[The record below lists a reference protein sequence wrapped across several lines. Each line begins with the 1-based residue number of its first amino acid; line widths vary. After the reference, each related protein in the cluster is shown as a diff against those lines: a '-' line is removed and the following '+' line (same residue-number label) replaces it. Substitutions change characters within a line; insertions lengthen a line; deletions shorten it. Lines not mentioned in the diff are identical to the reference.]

1 MKKLVFFGLLGMFA
15 INTFAQDDNNLVTNP
30 SFESTGKGKLK
41 KLKQITVAENWESPT
56 DLNADLF
63 DKTKALPC
71 SAPNN
76 SFGKEFPMDGNR
88 YAGIVAYSYN
98 NKEPRTYI
106 QTQLLGS
113 LTKDVEYCVKYYVS
127 LSDLS
132 KYAVNNLG
140 AYLGKNPL
148 AEESKTDIIFEKEKE
163 FNQVV
168 LLPGNK
174 VINSRYNWEPVCG
187 VYKASGKEKFLVIGN
202 FHNNKD
208 TKFEKLKKLKN
219 FQGTQIPKAYY
230 YIDQVEV
237 FVIEDPADCD
247 CSNQMKAKILES
259 MVYHK
264 DFISE
269 DGYTVEEQ
277 IKLTTVYFDIL
288 SVKIERL
295 MIKDLDNLGT
305 IMNGDPEFKLELTGR
320 TDQEEL
326 DAQKA
331 DPENRDIKGLGKKR
345 AEKVKAY
352 LVGKGVDA
360 SRIIIKPL
368 DEGSSNSKGATR
380 LDKAKNRRVEV
391 DLVK

>member
-1 MKKLVFFGLLGMFA
+1 MKKLVFLGLMGVFA
-15 INTFAQDDNNLVTNP
+15 IHTVAQNDNNLVTNP

-56 DLNADLF
+56 ELNADLF
-63 DKTKALPC
+63 DKTRALPC

-106 QTQLLGS
+106 QTHLLGS

-187 VYKASGKEKFLVIGN
+187 VYKASGKENFLVIGN

-237 FVIEDPADCD
+237 FIIEDPADCD

-331 DPENRDIKGLGKKR
+331 NPENRDIKGLGKKR

>member
-1 MKKLVFFGLLGMFA
+1 MKKLVFLGLIGIFA
-15 INTFAQDDNNLVTNP
+15 INTVAQDDDNLVTNP

-56 DLNADLF
+56 GLNADLF
-63 DKTKALPC
+63 DKTKAQPC

-106 QTQLLGS
+106 QTQLLGP

-140 AYLGKNPL
+140 AYVSKDPL
-148 AEESKTDIIFEKEKE
+148 EEESKTDIIFEKEKD
-163 FNQVV
+163 FNHVV
-168 LLPGNK
+168 LIPGNK
-174 VINSRYNWEPVCG
+174 ILNARYNWEPVCG
-187 VYKASGKEKFLVIGN
+187 VYKASGKEKFVAIGN

-237 FVIEDPADCD
+237 FIIEDPADCD
-247 CSNQMKAKILES
+247 CSNKMKAKTLES

-264 DFISE
+264 DFMSE
-269 DGYTVEEQ
+269 DGYTIEEQ
-277 IKLTTVYFDIL
+277 IKLTTVYFDML

-295 MIKDLDNLGT
+295 MVKDLDNLGT
-305 IMNGDPEFKLELTGR
+305 IMLGSPEFKLELSGL
-320 TDQEEL
+320 TDQAEL
-326 DAQKA
+326 DAQSS
-331 DPENRDIKGLGKKR
+331 DPENENIKGLGKKR

-352 LVGKGVDA
+352 LVEKGIEG
-360 SRIIIKPL
+360 SRILIKEL
-368 DEGSSNSKGATR
+368 EEVASNSKGATR
-380 LDKAKNRRVEV
+380 LDRAKNRRVEV
-391 DLVK
+391 KLVK

>member
-1 MKKLVFFGLLGMFA
+1 MKKLVFFGLIVMFVF
-15 INTFAQDDNNLVTNP
+15 NTAAQDDNNLVTNP
-30 SFESTGKGKLK
+30 SFESTGRGKLK

-56 DLNADLF
+56 GLNADLF
-63 DKTKALPC
+63 DKTKPLPC

-76 SFGKEFPMDGNR
+76 SYGKEFPMDGNR

-140 AYLGKNPL
+140 AYVGKSPL
-148 AEESKTDIIFEKEKE
+148 EEESKTDIIFEKEKE

-168 LLPGNK
+168 LIPGNK
-174 VINSRYNWEPVCG
+174 ILNARYNWEPVCG

-208 TKFEKLKKLKN
+208 TKWEKLKKLKN

-237 FVIEDPADCD
+237 FVIEDMADCD
-247 CSNQMKAKILES
+247 CSNKMKAKTLES

-264 DFISE
+264 DFMSE

-277 IKLTTVYFDIL
+277 IKLTTVYFDVL

-295 MIKDLDNLGT
+295 MVKDLDNLGT
-305 IMNGDPEFKLELTGR
+305 IMLGNAGFKLELTGL

-326 DAQKA
+326 DAQRS
-331 DPENRDIKGLGKKR
+331 DPENEIIKELGKKR

-352 LVGKGVDA
+352 LVEKGVEG
-360 SRIIIKPL
+360 SRVLIKEL
-368 DEGSSNSKGATR
+368 DEGASNSKGATR
-380 LDKAKNRRVEV
+380 LDRAKNRRVEV
-391 DLVK
+391 KLVK

>member
-1 MKKLVFFGLLGMFA
+1 MKKFVFFGMLGMFA
-15 INTFAQDDNNLVTNP
+15 INTVAQDDNNLVTNP

-41 KLKQITVAENWESPT
+41 NLKQITVAENWESPT
-56 DLNADLF
+56 GLNADLF
-63 DKTKALPC
+63 DKTRPQPC

-132 KYAVNNLG
+132 KYAVNNVG

-148 AEESKTDIIFEKEKE
+148 EEESKTDIIFEKEKD

-168 LLPGNK
+168 LIPGNK
-174 VINSRYNWEPVCG
+174 VINARYNWEPVCG
-187 VYKASGKEKFLVIGN
+187 VYKASGKEKFLVVGN

-208 TKFEKLKKLKN
+208 TKFEKLKKLKD

-237 FVIEDPADCD
+237 FIIEDMADCD
-247 CSNQMKAKILES
+247 CSNKMKAKVLES

-288 SVKIERL
+288 SVRIERL
-295 MIKDLDNLGT
+295 MIKDLDNLGA

-331 DPENRDIKGLGKKR
+331 DPENKDIKRLGDKR

-352 LVGKGVDA
+352 LVGKGVDE
-360 SRIIIKPL
+360 SRIIIKSV
-368 DEGSSNSKGATR
+368 DEGASNSKGVTK

-391 DLVK
+391 ELVK

>member
-1 MKKLVFFGLLGMFA
+1 MKKLVFFGLIVMFVV
-15 INTFAQDDNNLVTNP
+15 NTVAQDDDNLVTNP

-56 DLNADLF
+56 GLNADLF
-63 DKTKALPC
+63 DKTKPLPC

-76 SFGKEFPMDGNR
+76 SYGKEFPMDGNR

-140 AYLGKNPL
+140 AYIGKDPL
-148 AEESKTDIIFEKEKE
+148 EEESKTDIIFEKEKE

-168 LLPGNK
+168 LIPGNK
-174 VINSRYNWEPVCG
+174 ILNARYNWEPVCG

-208 TKFEKLKKLKN
+208 TKWEKLKKLKN

-237 FVIEDPADCD
+237 FIIENLADCD
-247 CSNQMKAKILES
+247 CSNKMKAKTLES

-264 DFISE
+264 DFMSE

-277 IKLTTVYFDIL
+277 IKLTTVYFDML

-295 MIKDLDNLGT
+295 MVKDLDNLGT
-305 IMNGDPEFKLELTGR
+305 IMLGSPEFKLELTGL
-320 TDQEEL
+320 TDQAEL
-326 DAQKA
+326 DAQRS
-331 DPENRDIKGLGKKR
+331 DPENENIKGLGKKR

-352 LVGKGVDA
+352 LVEKGIEG
-360 SRIIIKPL
+360 SRILINEL
-368 DEGSSNSKGATR
+368 DEGASNSKGATR
-380 LDKAKNRRVEV
+380 LDRAKNRRVEV
-391 DLVK
+391 KLVK

>member
-1 MKKLVFFGLLGMFA
+1 MKKLVFLGLMGVFA
-15 INTFAQDDNNLVTNP
+15 IHTVAQNDNNLVTNP

-56 DLNADLF
+56 ELNADLF
-63 DKTKALPC
+63 DKTRALPC

-106 QTQLLGS
+106 QTHLLGS

-237 FVIEDPADCD
+237 FIIEDPADCD

>member
-1 MKKLVFFGLLGMFA
+1 MFVV
-15 INTFAQDDNNLVTNP
+15 NTVAQDDDNLVTNP

-56 DLNADLF
+56 GLNADLF
-63 DKTKALPC
+63 DKTRALPC
-71 SAPNN
+71 SAPKN
-76 SFGKEFPMDGNR
+76 SYGKEFPMDGNR

-140 AYLGKNPL
+140 AYIGKDPL
-148 AEESKTDIIFEKEKE
+148 EEESKTDIIFEKEKE

-168 LLPGNK
+168 LIPGNK
-174 VINSRYNWEPVCG
+174 ILNARYNWEPVCG

-208 TKFEKLKKLKN
+208 TKWEKLKKLKN

-237 FVIEDPADCD
+237 FIIEDIADCD
-247 CSNQMKAKILES
+247 CSNKMKAKTLES

-264 DFISE
+264 DFMSE
-269 DGYTVEEQ
+269 DGYTIEEQ
-277 IKLTTVYFDIL
+277 IKLTTVYFDML

-295 MIKDLDNLGT
+295 MVKDLDNLGT
-305 IMNGDPEFKLELTGR
+305 IMLGSPEFKLELTGL
-320 TDQEEL
+320 TDQAEL
-326 DAQKA
+326 DAQSS
-331 DPENRDIKGLGKKR
+331 DPENENIKGLGTKR

-352 LVGKGVDA
+352 LVEKGIEG
-360 SRIIIKPL
+360 SRILIKEL
-368 DEGSSNSKGATR
+368 DEGASNSKGATR
-380 LDKAKNRRVEV
+380 LDRAKNRRVEV
-391 DLVK
+391 KLVK

>member
-15 INTFAQDDNNLVTNP
+15 INTVAQNDNNLVTNP

-56 DLNADLF
+56 GLNADLF
-63 DKTKALPC
+63 DKTKGQPC

-140 AYLGKNPL
+140 AYVGKNPL
-148 AEESKTDIIFEKEKE
+148 EEESKTDIIFEKEKE

-168 LLPGNK
+168 LIPGNK
-174 VINSRYNWEPVCG
+174 VINARYNWEPVCG

-237 FVIEDPADCD
+237 FIIEDIADCD
-247 CSNQMKAKILES
+247 CSNKMKAKTLES

-264 DFISE
+264 DFMSE

-277 IKLTTVYFDIL
+277 IKLTTVYFDML

-295 MIKDLDNLGT
+295 MVKDLDNLGT
-305 IMNGDPEFKLELTGR
+305 IMLGSPEFKLELTGL
-320 TDQEEL
+320 TDQAEL
-326 DAQKA
+326 DAQSS
-331 DPENRDIKGLGKKR
+331 DPENENIKGLGTKR

-352 LVGKGVDA
+352 LVEKGIEG
-360 SRIIIKPL
+360 SRILIKEL
-368 DEGSSNSKGATR
+368 DEGASNSKGATR
-380 LDKAKNRRVEV
+380 LDRAKNRRVEV
-391 DLVK
+391 KLVK

>member
-1 MKKLVFFGLLGMFA
+1 MKKFVFFGLLGMFA

-56 DLNADLF
+56 ELNADLF
-63 DKTKALPC
+63 DKTRALPC

-106 QTQLLGS
+106 QTHLLGS

-237 FVIEDPADCD
+237 FIIEDPADCD

>member
-1 MKKLVFFGLLGMFA
+1 MFVV
-15 INTFAQDDNNLVTNP
+15 NTVAQDDDNLVTNP

-56 DLNADLF
+56 GLNADLF
-63 DKTKALPC
+63 DKTKPLPC

-76 SFGKEFPMDGNR
+76 SYGKEFPMDGNR

-140 AYLGKNPL
+140 AYIGKDPL
-148 AEESKTDIIFEKEKE
+148 EEESKTDIIFEKEKE

-168 LLPGNK
+168 LIPGNK
-174 VINSRYNWEPVCG
+174 ILNARYNWEPVCG

-208 TKFEKLKKLKN
+208 TKWEKLKKLKN

-237 FVIEDPADCD
+237 FIIEDVADCD
-247 CSNQMKAKILES
+247 CSNKMKAKTLES

-264 DFISE
+264 DFMSE

-277 IKLTTVYFDIL
+277 IKLTTVYFDML

-295 MIKDLDNLGT
+295 MVKDLDNLGT
-305 IMNGDPEFKLELTGR
+305 IMLGSPEFKLELTGL
-320 TDQEEL
+320 TDQAEL
-326 DAQKA
+326 DAQRS
-331 DPENRDIKGLGKKR
+331 DPENENIKGLGKKR

-352 LVGKGVDA
+352 LVEKGIEG
-360 SRIIIKPL
+360 SRILINEL
-368 DEGSSNSKGATR
+368 DEGASNSKGATR
-380 LDKAKNRRVEV
+380 LDRAKNRRVEV
-391 DLVK
+391 KLVK

>member
-1 MKKLVFFGLLGMFA
+1 MFVV
-15 INTFAQDDNNLVTNP
+15 NTVAQDDDNLVTNP

-56 DLNADLF
+56 GLNADLF
-63 DKTKALPC
+63 DKTKPLPC

-76 SFGKEFPMDGNR
+76 SYGKEFPMDGNR

-140 AYLGKNPL
+140 AYIGKDPL
-148 AEESKTDIIFEKEKE
+148 EEESKTDIIFEKEKE

-168 LLPGNK
+168 LIPGNK
-174 VINSRYNWEPVCG
+174 ILNARYNWEPVCG

-208 TKFEKLKKLKN
+208 TKWEKLKKLKN

-237 FVIEDPADCD
+237 FIIEDLADCD
-247 CSNQMKAKILES
+247 CSNKMKAKTLES

-264 DFISE
+264 DFMSE

-277 IKLTTVYFDIL
+277 IKLTTVYFDML

-295 MIKDLDNLGT
+295 MVKDLDNLGT
-305 IMNGDPEFKLELTGR
+305 IMLGSPEFKLELTGL
-320 TDQEEL
+320 TDQAEL
-326 DAQKA
+326 DAQSS
-331 DPENRDIKGLGKKR
+331 DPENENIKGLGTKR

-352 LVGKGVDA
+352 LVEKGIEG
-360 SRIIIKPL
+360 SRILIKEL
-368 DEGSSNSKGATR
+368 DEGASNSKGATR
-380 LDKAKNRRVEV
+380 LDRAKNRRVEV
-391 DLVK
+391 KLVK

>member
-1 MKKLVFFGLLGMFA
+1 MKKLMFLVLIGIFS
-15 INTFAQDDNNLVTNP
+15 INIVAQDDDNLVTNP

-56 DLNADLF
+56 GLNADLF
-63 DKTKALPC
+63 DKTKAQPC

-106 QTQLLGS
+106 QTQLLGP

-140 AYLGKNPL
+140 AYVSKDPL
-148 AEESKTDIIFEKEKE
+148 EEESKTDIIFEKEKD
-163 FNQVV
+163 FNHVV
-168 LLPGNK
+168 LIPGNK
-174 VINSRYNWEPVCG
+174 ILNARYNWEPVCG
-187 VYKASGKEKFLVIGN
+187 VYKASGKEKFLAIGN

-237 FVIEDPADCD
+237 FIIEDPSDCD
-247 CSNQMKAKILES
+247 CSNKMKIKNLES

-264 DFISE
+264 DFMSE

-277 IKLTTVYFDIL
+277 VKLTTVYFDVL
-288 SVKIERL
+288 TAKIEQL
-295 MIKDLDNLGT
+295 MVKDLNNLVT
-305 IMNGDPEFKLELTGR
+305 IMNGDTSFKLQLAGQ

-331 DPENRDIKGLGKKR
+331 DPENLDIKDLANKR
-345 AEKVKAY
+345 AEKVKSF
-352 LVGKGVDA
+352 LVDKGIDG
-360 SRIIIKPL
+360 SRIIVNSV
-368 DEGSSNSKGATR
+368 DEGASNSKGVTR

-391 DLVK
+391 ELVK

>member
-1 MKKLVFFGLLGMFA
+1 MKKLMFFGLLGMFA

-30 SFESTGKGKLK
+30 SFESTGKGNLK

-56 DLNADLF
+56 ELKADLF

-140 AYLGKNPL
+140 AYVGKNPL
-148 AEESKTDIIFEKEKE
+148 EEESKTDIIFEKEKE

-174 VINSRYNWEPVCG
+174 VINARYNWEPVCG

-202 FHNNKD
+202 FHNNMD

-237 FVIEDPADCD
+237 FIIEDIADCD
-247 CSNQMKAKILES
+247 CSNKMKAKILES

-264 DFISE
+264 DFVSE

-305 IMNGDPEFKLELTGR
+305 IMNGDPELKLDLTGR

-326 DAQKA
+326 DAQKT
-331 DPENRDIKGLGKKR
+331 DPENLDIKGLGKKR

-352 LVGKGVDA
+352 LVGKGVDE
-360 SRIIIKPL
+360 SRIIIKSVV
-368 DEGSSNSKGATR
+368 EGASNSKGVTK

-391 DLVK
+391 ELVK

>member
-1 MKKLVFFGLLGMFA
+1 MKKLVFLGLMGVFA
-15 INTFAQDDNNLVTNP
+15 IHTVAQNDNNLVTNP

-106 QTQLLGS
+106 QTHLLGS

-237 FVIEDPADCD
+237 FIIEDPADCD

-288 SVKIERL
+288 SIKIERL

-352 LVGKGVDA
+352 LVGKGIDA

>member
-1 MKKLVFFGLLGMFA
+1 MKKLVIFGLMGMFA
-15 INTFAQDDNNLVTNP
+15 ISANAQDDDNLVTNP

-56 DLNADLF
+56 GLNADLF
-63 DKTKALPC
+63 DKTKPQPC
-71 SAPNN
+71 SAPDNG
-76 SFGKEFPMDGNR
+76 FGKEFPMDGNR

-106 QTQLLGS
+106 QTELLGS

-140 AYLGKNPL
+140 AYIGKNPL
-148 AEESKTDIIFEKEKE
+148 AEESKADIIFEKEKE

-168 LLPGNK
+168 LMPGNK
-174 VINSRYNWEPVCG
+174 VLNARYNWEPVCG
-187 VYKASGKEKFLVIGN
+187 VYKASGKEKYLVIGN

-247 CSNQMKAKILES
+247 CSNKMKAETLES

-264 DFISE
+264 DFMSE

-277 IKLTTVYFDIL
+277 IKMTTVYFDVL
-288 SVKIERL
+288 RLKIEQL
-295 MIKDLDNLGT
+295 MVKDLNNLVT
-305 IMNGDPEFKLELTGR
+305 IMNGNPAFKLELTGR

-326 DAQKA
+326 DAQKT
-331 DPENRDIKGLGKKR
+331 DPENESIKELGKKR
-345 AEKVKAY
+345 ADKVKAY
-352 LVGKGVDA
+352 LVEKGIDE
-360 SRIIIKPL
+360 SRIIIKVL
-368 DEGSSNSKGATR
+368 DEGASNSQGATK
-380 LDKAKNRRVEV
+380 LDKAKNRRVEIE
-391 DLVK
+391 LVK

>member
-1 MKKLVFFGLLGMFA
+1 MKKLVFLGLMGVFA
-15 INTFAQDDNNLVTNP
+15 IHTVAQNDNNLVTNP

-56 DLNADLF
+56 ELNADLF
-63 DKTKALPC
+63 DKTRALPC

-106 QTQLLGS
+106 QTHLLGS

-237 FVIEDPADCD
+237 FIIEDPADCD

-352 LVGKGVDA
+352 LVGKGIDA

>member
-1 MKKLVFFGLLGMFA
+1 MKKFVFFGMLGMFA
-15 INTFAQDDNNLVTNP
+15 INTVAQDDNNLIINP
-30 SFESTGKGKLK
+30 SFESTGRGKLK

-56 DLNADLF
+56 GLNADLF
-63 DKTKALPC
+63 DKTRPQPC

-148 AEESKTDIIFEKEKE
+148 EEESKTDIIFEKEKE
-163 FNQVV
+163 FKQVV
-168 LLPGNK
+168 LIPGNK
-174 VINSRYNWEPVCG
+174 VINARYNWEPVCG

-237 FVIEDPADCD
+237 FIIEDMADCD
-247 CSNQMKAKILES
+247 CSNKMKAKVLES

-269 DGYTVEEQ
+269 DGYTAEEQ

-326 DAQKA
+326 DAQKV
-331 DPENRDIKGLGKKR
+331 DPENKDIKGLGKKR

-352 LVGKGVDA
+352 LVGKGVDE
-360 SRIIIKPL
+360 SRIIINPV
-368 DEGSSNSKGATR
+368 DEGASNSKGVTK

-391 DLVK
+391 ELVK

>member
-1 MKKLVFFGLLGMFA
+1 MFVF
-15 INTFAQDDNNLVTNP
+15 NTAAQDDNNLVTNP
-30 SFESTGKGKLK
+30 SFESTGRGKLK

-56 DLNADLF
+56 GLNADLF
-63 DKTKALPC
+63 DKTKPLPC

-76 SFGKEFPMDGNR
+76 SYGKEFPMDGNR

-140 AYLGKNPL
+140 AYVGKSPL
-148 AEESKTDIIFEKEKE
+148 EEESKTDIIFEKEKE

-168 LLPGNK
+168 LIPGNK
-174 VINSRYNWEPVCG
+174 ILNARYNWEPVCG

-208 TKFEKLKKLKN
+208 TKWEKLKKLKN

-237 FVIEDPADCD
+237 FVIEDMADCD
-247 CSNQMKAKILES
+247 CSNKMKAKTLES

-264 DFISE
+264 DFMSE

-277 IKLTTVYFDIL
+277 IKLTTVYFDVL

-295 MIKDLDNLGT
+295 MVKDLDNLGT
-305 IMNGDPEFKLELTGR
+305 IMLGNAGFKLELTGL

-326 DAQKA
+326 DAQRS
-331 DPENRDIKGLGKKR
+331 DPENEIIKELGKKR

-352 LVGKGVDA
+352 LVEKGVEG
-360 SRIIIKPL
+360 SRVLIKEL
-368 DEGSSNSKGATR
+368 DEGASNSKGATR
-380 LDKAKNRRVEV
+380 LDRAKNRRVEV
-391 DLVK
+391 KLVK

>member
-1 MKKLVFFGLLGMFA
+1 MKKFVFFGLLGMFA

-148 AEESKTDIIFEKEKE
+148 EEESKTDIIFEKEKE

-174 VINSRYNWEPVCG
+174 VLNARYNWEPVCG

-288 SVKIERL
+288 SIKIERL

-331 DPENRDIKGLGKKR
+331 DPENRSIKELGKKR

-352 LVGKGVDA
+352 LVGKGIDE
-360 SRIIIKPL
+360 SRITIKSV
-368 DEGSSNSKGATR
+368 DEGASNAKGVTR

>member
-1 MKKLVFFGLLGMFA
+1 MKKLVFLGLMGVFA
-15 INTFAQDDNNLVTNP
+15 IHTVAQNDNNLVTNP

-56 DLNADLF
+56 ELNADLF
-63 DKTKALPC
+63 DKTRALPC

-106 QTQLLGS
+106 QTHLLGS

-237 FVIEDPADCD
+237 FIIEDPADCD

-288 SVKIERL
+288 SIKIERL

-331 DPENRDIKGLGKKR
+331 DPENRSIKELGKKR

-352 LVGKGVDA
+352 LVGKGIDE
-360 SRIIIKPL
+360 SRITIKSV
-368 DEGSSNSKGATR
+368 DEGASNAKGVTR

>member
-1 MKKLVFFGLLGMFA
+1 MKKLVFFGCMGVFA
-15 INTFAQDDNNLVTNP
+15 FNTFAQDDNNLVTNP
-30 SFESTGKGKLK
+30 SFESTVKGKLK

-56 DLNADLF
+56 GLNADLF

-106 QTQLLGS
+106 QTELLGP
-113 LTKDVEYCVKYYVS
+113 LTKDVEYCVKFYVS

-132 KYAVNNLG
+132 KYAANNLG
-140 AYLGKNPL
+140 AYVGKDPL
-148 AEESKTDIIFEKEKE
+148 EEESKTDIIFEKEKE
-163 FNQVV
+163 FKQVV
-168 LLPGNK
+168 LIPGNK
-174 VINSRYNWEPVCG
+174 VLNARYNWEPVCG
-187 VYKASGKEKFLVIGN
+187 VYKASGKEKFLAIGN

-230 YIDQVEV
+230 YIDQVE
-237 FVIEDPADCD
+237 FFIIEDMADCD
-247 CSNQMKAKILES
+247 CSNKMKAKTLES

-269 DGYTVEEQ
+269 DGYTIEEQ
-277 IKLTTVYFDIL
+277 IKLTTVYFDML
-288 SVKIERL
+288 SVKIELL
-295 MIKDLDNLGT
+295 MVKDLDNLVI
-305 IMNGDPEFKLELTGR
+305 IMLGDPEFKLELTGH
-320 TDQEEL
+320 TDQAEL
-326 DAQKA
+326 DEQNS
-331 DPENRDIKGLGKKR
+331 DPENKSIKGLGDKR
-345 AEKVKAY
+345 AEKVQAY
-352 LVGKGVDA
+352 LVGKGVDK
-360 SRIIIKPL
+360 SRVIINSM
-368 DEGSSNSKGATR
+368 DEGASNSKGITR

-391 DLVK
+391 ELVK

>member
-1 MKKLVFFGLLGMFA
+1 MFVV
-15 INTFAQDDNNLVTNP
+15 NTVAQDDDNLVTNP

-56 DLNADLF
+56 GLNADLF
-63 DKTKALPC
+63 DKTKPLPC

-76 SFGKEFPMDGNR
+76 SYGKEFPMDGNR

-98 NKEPRTYI
+98 NKEPRTYL

-140 AYLGKNPL
+140 AYIGKDPL
-148 AEESKTDIIFEKEKE
+148 EEESKTDIIFEKEKE

-168 LLPGNK
+168 LIPGNK
-174 VINSRYNWEPVCG
+174 ILNARYNWEPVCG

-208 TKFEKLKKLKN
+208 TKWEKLKKLKN

-237 FVIEDPADCD
+237 FIIEDLADCD
-247 CSNQMKAKILES
+247 CSNKMKAKTLES

-264 DFISE
+264 DFMSE

-277 IKLTTVYFDIL
+277 IKLTTVYFDML

-295 MIKDLDNLGT
+295 MVKDLDNLGT
-305 IMNGDPEFKLELTGR
+305 IMLGSPEFKLELTGL
-320 TDQEEL
+320 TDQAEL
-326 DAQKA
+326 DAQSS
-331 DPENRDIKGLGKKR
+331 DPENENIKGLGTKR

-352 LVGKGVDA
+352 LVEKGIEG
-360 SRIIIKPL
+360 SRILIKEL
-368 DEGSSNSKGATR
+368 DEGASNSKGATR
-380 LDKAKNRRVEV
+380 LDRAKNRRVEV
-391 DLVK
+391 KLVK

>member
-1 MKKLVFFGLLGMFA
+1 MKKLVFLGLMGVFA
-15 INTFAQDDNNLVTNP
+15 IHTVAQNDNNLVTNP

-56 DLNADLF
+56 ELNADLF
-63 DKTKALPC
+63 DKTRALPC

-106 QTQLLGS
+106 QTHLLGS

-187 VYKASGKEKFLVIGN
+187 VYKASGKENFLVIGN

-237 FVIEDPADCD
+237 FIIEDPADCD

>member
-1 MKKLVFFGLLGMFA
+1 MKKLVFFGLIVMFVV
-15 INTFAQDDNNLVTNP
+15 NTVAQDDDNLVTNP

-56 DLNADLF
+56 GLNADLF
-63 DKTKALPC
+63 DKTKPLPC

-76 SFGKEFPMDGNR
+76 SYGKEFPMDGNR

-140 AYLGKNPL
+140 AYIGKDPL
-148 AEESKTDIIFEKEKE
+148 EEESKTDIIFEKEKE

-168 LLPGNK
+168 LIPGNK
-174 VINSRYNWEPVCG
+174 ILNARYNWEPVCG

-208 TKFEKLKKLKN
+208 TKWEKLKKLKN

-237 FVIEDPADCD
+237 FIIEDVADCD
-247 CSNQMKAKILES
+247 CSNKMKAKTLES

-264 DFISE
+264 DFMSE

-277 IKLTTVYFDIL
+277 IKLTTVYFDML

-295 MIKDLDNLGT
+295 MVKDLDNLGT
-305 IMNGDPEFKLELTGR
+305 IMLGSPEFKLELTGL
-320 TDQEEL
+320 TDQAEL
-326 DAQKA
+326 DAQSS
-331 DPENRDIKGLGKKR
+331 DPENENIKGLGTKR

-352 LVGKGVDA
+352 LVEKGIEG
-360 SRIIIKPL
+360 SRILINEL
-368 DEGSSNSKGATR
+368 DEGASNSKGATR
-380 LDKAKNRRVEV
+380 LDRAKNRRVEV
-391 DLVK
+391 KLVK

>member
-1 MKKLVFFGLLGMFA
+1 MKKLVFLGLMGVFA
-15 INTFAQDDNNLVTNP
+15 IHTVAQNDNNLVTNP

-56 DLNADLF
+56 ELNADLF
-63 DKTKALPC
+63 DKTRALPC

-106 QTQLLGS
+106 QTHLLGS

-331 DPENRDIKGLGKKR
+331 DPENRSIKELGKKR

-352 LVGKGVDA
+352 LVGKGIDE
-360 SRIIIKPL
+360 SRITIKSV
-368 DEGSSNSKGATR
+368 DEGASNAKGVTR